1 MEPQFENQ
9 IPNKAQRRTL
19 TMIIALGFAALGACG
34 FWTHEQWLQRE
45 NVSAPFQ
52 RDVMVTLETPAH
64 RNAHAFVRIQDTSYW
79 IDRAHGSLTSPS
91 HITSQTAPITVTAN
105 TAEKSKSRVDLAA
118 QSMLYVDRART
129 EVVSGLARFTGPLAV
144 RVGGQDRSLHDGE
157 NIVVYQN
164 REVAEMTPAV
174 GTLQDLHD
182 SSRVEFAWK
191 TSVNAP
197 AHLELARDPGFTT
210 VLFSTPI
217 SSPTTASVD
226 FNDRSP
232 GAWFARLQTRNGD
245 QEQTLAV
252 TSFNLV
258 ESQTPD
264 QLRRL
269 GRRWITWRDRGLASS
284 YRVEFSY
291 SETFQKID
299 QSVETRNRE
308 LDLTRVPAGSYFARV
323 VSTDVHDREFASR
336 PIALQVQDKSEILRA
351 GLELNDPELR
361 LLARGWK
368 IHLTHDEVSRIREG
382 YVILRESELRGIRAD
397 DSLKEALKNR
407 DALIFEISRDE
418 AFTNPERVRPDSR
431 GELLPP
437 ALPLGT
443 LHARLR
449 RVEADGTLGAFG
461 PSSRLTTWLPAPLT
475 PKPTKTHVQGEPGVE
490 ISWSLKTPVA
500 GYELRLSSDRTFDE
514 AKTRTIRTRALSRKI
529 ATRGLDGFFWT
540 ITAINDE
547 GQPVSLTSPVQE
559 VNGLKPVVAK
569 KVRTLSKTE
578 APREPAMVEPSI
590 PVLQGPDEDAVIV
603 GGATATKYGKLT
615 WRLPGAKA
623 SDSFDVQISTDGD
636 FVNVIEKGKT
646 KKPEFTL
653 QGDLPEGA
661 LFWRVKKAKTDEWSR
676 SRRFELV
683 YE

>member
-1 MEPQFENQ
+1 MEPQLTH
-9 IPNKAQRRTL
+9 KKTRTS
-19 TMIIALGFAALGACG
+19 MIFIVLCVAALALVGT
-34 FWTHEQWLQRE
+34 WTNEQWITRQDPR
-45 NVSAPFQ
+45 APFS
-52 RDVMVTLETPAH
+52 RDVMAVLETPAH
-64 RNAHAFVRIQDTSYW
+64 QNAHAFVRVQDTSYW
-79 IDRAHGSLTSPS
+79 MDRSHGSLTSPS
-91 HITSQTAPITVTAN
+91 HVTSQSAPVTLAGQ
-105 TAEKSKSRVDLAA
+105 AADKSKSRIDLAA
-118 QSMLYVDRART
+118 QSMIYVDRQWV
-129 EVVSGLARFTGPLAV
+129 EVVSGLARFTGPLTV
-144 RVGGQDRSLHDGE
+144 RVNGQDKALADNESL
-157 NIVVYQN
+157 VVYQN
-164 REVAEMTPAV
+164 REIGEMTPAV
-174 GTLQDLHD
+174 GTIQDLHD
-182 SSRVEFAWK
+182 SSRVDFAWK
-191 TSVNAP
+191 TPVSGD

-210 VLFSTPI
+210 VLFSTAI
-217 SSPTTASVD
+217 TSPTTASVD

-232 GAWFARLQTRNGD
+232 GAWYARLQSRAGEQD
-245 QEQTLAV
+245 QTLSV

-258 ESQTPD
+258 ESETPD

-269 GRRWITWRDRGLASS
+269 GRRWITWRDRGFASS
-284 YRVEFSY
+284 YRVEFSH
-291 SETFQKID
+291 SENFQKID
-299 QSVETRNRE
+299 QSIETRNRE
-308 LDLTRVPAGSYFARV
+308 LDLTRITAGSYFVRV
-323 VSTDVHDREFASR
+323 VSTDVRDREFASR

-361 LLARGWK
+361 LLAKGWK

-397 DSLKEALKNR
+397 DSLKELLKNR

-449 RVEADGTLGAFG
+449 RVESDGTLGAYG

-475 PKPTKTHVQGEPGVE
+475 SKPKKTLVQSEPGVE
-490 ISWSLKTPVA
+490 ISWNLKTPVA
-500 GYELRLSSDRTFDE
+500 GYELRLSPDRTFE
-514 AKTRTIRTRALSRKI
+514 TAATRTIRTRALSRKI

-540 ITAINDE
+540 VTAINNE
-547 GQPVSLTSPVQE
+547 GQPISLTSPVQE
-559 VNGLKPVVAK
+559 VNGLKPVAVK
-569 KVRTLSKTE
+569 KTRSLTKSE
-578 APREPAMVEPSI
+578 APREPAMIEPSI

-615 WRLPGAKA
+615 WRLPGAKN
-623 SDSFDVQISTDGD
+623 SDSFEVQISTDGD